1 MNYQDFCT
9 LSEKEYAI
17 MKQNYDTLIL
27 NETADLQEILQ
38 KMIEQRENLSN
49 LNDNERYND
58 ILQKLDENIK
68 DLESLIVVNKSN
80 ISSKDLLSKLP
91 YLKGLKK
98 AKKLDEPQA
107 ISPIR
112 SNDEINRHN
121 EMSGAQPSSPLS
133 PNQTPSNNDAISPIL
148 SDENN
153 LPNMENSG
161 NTPNIEMPD
170 NAGNVPTETPAN
182 PPITNTPS
190 NETNMPTNEN
200 TNMPTNEAP
209 MQNESVPNST
219 PTQNTNKRNSPMQ
232 SNPISNFIKQF
243 NVNISKMFGG
253 SRTNGAQKKDTSP
266 KKCET
271 NNQNFFQPYTY
282 PDLERP
288 FERRERHRDFREHC
302 DPRNE
307 IKHHQIDII
316 RLFLLYLMLRPNCKY
331 MSRVAQ
337 IANDQFDILLMV
349 ME

>member
-49 LNDNERYND
+49 LNDNGRYND

-121 EMSGAQPSSPLS
+121 EMSGAMDNSRNSPIS
-133 PNQTPSNNDAISPIL
+133 EMPNNTGNMPTETPTNPPITNTPSNNDAISPIL

-153 LPNMENSG
+153 
-161 NTPNIEMPD
+161 
-170 NAGNVPTETPAN
+170 
-182 PPITNTPS
+182 
-190 NETNMPTNEN
+190 
-200 TNMPTNEAP
+200 MPTNEAP
-209 MQNESVPNST
+209 MQNESVPNTT

-253 SRTNGAQKKDTSP
+253 
-266 KKCET
+266 
-271 NNQNFFQPYTY
+271 NFFQPYTY

>member
-38 KMIEQRENLSN
+38 KMIEQREYLSG
-49 LNDNERYND
+49 LNDNGRYDD
-58 ILQKLDENIK
+58 ILRKLDENIK
-68 DLESLIVVNKSN
+68 DLESLIAVNKSN

-98 AKKLDEPQA
+98 AKKLDTDGA
-107 ISPIR
+107 FSPIR

-121 EMSGAQPSSPLS
+121 EMSSSQPS
-133 PNQTPSNNDAISPIL
+133 TPSPTPTPNDAISPIL

-153 LPNMENSG
+153 LPNMDNLGSS
-161 NTPNIEMPD
+161 PN
-170 NAGNVPTETPAN
+170 G
-182 PPITNTPS
+182 
-190 NETNMPTNEN
+190 NMPTNEI
-200 TNMPTNEAP
+200 P
-209 MQNESVPNST
+209 MQNGST
-219 PTQNTNKRNSPMQ
+219 PSETPAQNTNKRNSPMQ

-253 SRTNGAQKKDTSP
+253 AKKSTQKKDASP
-266 KKCET
+266 KNCEM

-282 PDLERP
+282 PDLESP
-288 FERRERHRDFREHC
+288 FEHRERHREPREHC

-307 IKHHQIDII
+307 IRHHQIDII

>member
-38 KMIEQRENLSN
+38 KMIEQRENLSA
-49 LNDNERYND
+49 LNDNGKYND
-58 ILQKLDENIK
+58 ILRKLDENIK
-68 DLESLIVVNKSN
+68 DLENLVAVNTSN
-80 ISSKDLLSKLP
+80 ISSRDLLSKLP

-98 AKKLDEPQA
+98 AKKLDTDGA

-121 EMSGAQPSSPLS
+121 EMAGAM
-133 PNQTPSNNDAISPIL
+133 D
-148 SDENN
+148 
-153 LPNMENSG
+153 NSG
-161 NTPNIEMPD
+161 NLPFTELPNNLGND
-170 NAGNVPTETPAN
+170 AGNTPTETPAN
-182 PPITNTPS
+182 PPITNTPT
-190 NETNMPTNEN
+190 NPPTNMPANEN
-200 TNMPTNEAP
+200 TNMADETP
-209 MQNESVPNST
+209 MQNGNIPST
-219 PTQNTNKRNSPMQ
+219 TPAQNTNKRNSPMQ

-243 NVNISKMFGG
+243 NVNISKMFGA
-253 SRTNGAQKKDTSP
+253 SRTNGTQKKDVSP

-271 NNQNFFQPYTY
+271 NNQNFFQPYSY
-282 PDLERP
+282 PDLDSTIGYRD
-288 FERRERHRDFREHC
+288 RHWEHREHC

-337 IANDQFDILLMV
+337 IANDQFDILLTV

>member
-38 KMIEQRENLSN
+38 KMIEQRGNLSA
-49 LNDNERYND
+49 LNDNGKYND
-58 ILQKLDENIK
+58 ILRKLDENIK
-68 DLESLIVVNKSN
+68 DLENLVAVNKSK

-91 YLKGLKK
+91 YLKRLKK
-98 AKKLDEPQA
+98 AKKLDTDGA

-112 SNDEINRHN
+112 SNEEIRRHN
-121 EMSGAQPSSPLS
+121 EMAGVQPNTPE
-133 PNQTPSNNDAISPIL
+133 PNAQTPMDNGAILPNL
-148 SDENN
+148 SGENS
-153 LPNMENSG
+153 LPNMDNSG
-161 NTPNIEMPD
+161 NLPFTELPNNFD
-170 NAGNVPTETPAN
+170 FDAGNTPTETPTN
-182 PPITNTPS
+182 PP
-190 NETNMPTNEN
+190 TNMPTNEN
-200 TNMPTNEAP
+200 TNMADETPI
-209 MQNESVPNST
+209 QNRNIPST
-219 PTQNTNKRNSPMQ
+219 TPAQNTNKRNSPMQ

-243 NVNISKMFGG
+243 NVNISKMFGV
-253 SRTNGAQKKDTSP
+253 SRTKGAQKKDTSP
-266 KKCET
+266 KKCEV
-271 NNQNFFQPYTY
+271 NNPNFFQPYTY
-282 PDLERP
+282 PDLDSPIGYRD
-288 FERRERHRDFREHC
+288 RRWEHREHC

>member
-38 KMIEQRENLSN
+38 KMIEQRENLSA
-49 LNDNERYND
+49 LNDNGKYND
-58 ILQKLDENIK
+58 ILRKLDENIK
-68 DLESLIVVNKSN
+68 DLENLVAVNTSN
-80 ISSKDLLSKLP
+80 ISSRDLLSKLP

-98 AKKLDEPQA
+98 AKKLDTDGA

-121 EMSGAQPSSPLS
+121 EMSGAM
-133 PNQTPSNNDAISPIL
+133 D
-148 SDENN
+148 
-153 LPNMENSG
+153 NSG
-161 NTPNIEMPD
+161 NLPFTELPNNLGND
-170 NAGNVPTETPAN
+170 AGNTPTETPAN
-182 PPITNTPS
+182 PPITNTP
-190 NETNMPTNEN
+190 TNPPTNTPTNEN
-200 TNMPTNEAP
+200 TNMADETPI
-209 MQNESVPNST
+209 QNGNIPSET
-219 PTQNTNKRNSPMQ
+219 PAQNTNKRNSPMQ

-243 NVNISKMFGG
+243 NVNISKMFGE
-253 SRTNGAQKKDTSP
+253 SRTKGAQKKDTSP

-271 NNQNFFQPYTY
+271 NNQNFFQPYSY
-282 PDLERP
+282 PDLDSTIGY
-288 FERRERHRDFREHC
+288 RERHWEHREHC

-337 IANDQFDILLMV
+337 IANDQFDILLTV

>member
-49 LNDNERYND
+49 LNDNGRYND
-58 ILQKLDENIK
+58 ILQKLNENIK

-98 AKKLDEPQA
+98 AKKLDETHA
-107 ISPIR
+107 FSPIR

-121 EMSGAQPSSPLS
+121 EMSGAQPSTPLS
-133 PNQTPSNNDAISPIL
+133 PNQTPLNNNAISPIL
-148 SDENN
+148 SDESNV
-153 LPNMENSG
+153 PSIDNSG
-161 NTPNIEMPD
+161 NTPVTEIPINDI
-170 NAGNVPTETPAN
+170 GNMPTETPAN
-182 PPITNTPS
+182 PPIANTPS
-190 NETNMPTNEN
+190 NETNMPIAE
-200 TNMPTNEAP
+200 EP
-209 MQNESVPNST
+209 MQNGSVPNAT
-219 PTQNTNKRNSPMQ
+219 PAQNTNKRNSPMQ

-253 SRTNGAQKKDTSP
+253 NKTKGSQKKDTSP

-271 NNQNFFQPYTY
+271 DNQNFFQPYTY

-288 FERRERHRDFREHC
+288 IDPRDRHRDFHNHC

-349 ME
+349 MDGE

>member
-38 KMIEQRENLSN
+38 KMIEQRENLSA
-49 LNDNERYND
+49 LNDNGKYND
-58 ILQKLDENIK
+58 ILRKLDENIK
-68 DLESLIVVNKSN
+68 DLENLVAVNTSN
-80 ISSKDLLSKLP
+80 ISSRDLLSKLP

-98 AKKLDEPQA
+98 AKKLDETHA
-107 ISPIR
+107 FSPIR

-121 EMSGAQPSSPLS
+121 EMAGAQPSTPLS
-133 PNQTPSNNDAISPIL
+133 PNQTPLNNDAISP
-148 SDENN
+148 N
-153 LPNMENSG
+153 LG
-161 NTPNIEMPD
+161 FDADNI
-170 NAGNVPTETPAN
+170 PTETPANPPTNTPAN
-182 PPITNTPS
+182 PPITNTP
-190 NETNMPTNEN
+190 TNEN
-200 TNMPTNEAP
+200 TNMADETP
-209 MQNESVPNST
+209 MQNGNIPST
-219 PTQNTNKRNSPMQ
+219 TPAQNTNKRNSPMQ

-243 NVNISKMFGG
+243 NVNISKMFGV
-253 SRTNGAQKKDTSP
+253 SRTKGAQKKDISP

-271 NNQNFFQPYTY
+271 NNQNFFQPYSY
-282 PDLERP
+282 PDLDSTIGYRD
-288 FERRERHRDFREHC
+288 RHWEHREHC

-337 IANDQFDILLMV
+337 IANDQFDILLTV

>member
-38 KMIEQRENLSN
+38 KMIEQRENLSA
-49 LNDNERYND
+49 LNDNGKYND
-58 ILQKLDENIK
+58 ILRKLDENIK
-68 DLESLIVVNKSN
+68 DLENLVAVNKSN

-98 AKKLDEPQA
+98 AKKLDTDGA

-112 SNDEINRHN
+112 SNDEIRQHN
-121 EMSGAQPSSPLS
+121 EMAGVQPNTPE
-133 PNQTPSNNDAISPIL
+133 PNAQTPMDNGAISP
-148 SDENN
+148 N
-153 LPNMENSG
+153 LG
-161 NTPNIEMPD
+161 FDADNI
-170 NAGNVPTETPAN
+170 PTETPAN
-182 PPITNTPS
+182 PPITNTPA
-190 NETNMPTNEN
+190 NEN
-200 TNMPTNEAP
+200 TNMADETPI
-209 MQNESVPNST
+209 QNGNIPST
-219 PTQNTNKRNSPMQ
+219 TPAQNTNKRNSPMQ

-243 NVNISKMFGG
+243 NVNISKMFGV
-253 SRTNGAQKKDTSP
+253 SRTKGAQKKDTSP
-266 KKCET
+266 KKCEVT
-271 NNQNFFQPYTY
+271 NPNFFQPYTY
-282 PDLERP
+282 PDLESPIGYRD
-288 FERRERHRDFREHC
+288 RRWEHREHC

>member
-38 KMIEQRENLSN
+38 KMIEQRENLSA
-49 LNDNERYND
+49 LNDNGKYND
-58 ILQKLDENIK
+58 ILRKLDENIK
-68 DLESLIVVNKSN
+68 DLENRVAVNPSN
-80 ISSKDLLSKLP
+80 ISSRDLLSKLP

-98 AKKLDEPQA
+98 AKKLDTDGA

-112 SNDEINRHN
+112 SNDEINRHK
-121 EMSGAQPSSPLS
+121 EMAGVQPNTPE
-133 PNQTPSNNDAISPIL
+133 PNAQTPMDDGAISPNL
-148 SDENN
+148 SGENS
-153 LPNMENSG
+153 LPNMDNSG
-161 NTPNIEMPD
+161 NLPFTEIPN
-170 NAGNVPTETPAN
+170 NAGNTPTETPTN
-182 PPITNTPS
+182 PPITNTPA
-190 NETNMPTNEN
+190 NEN
-200 TNMPTNEAP
+200 TNMADETPI
-209 MQNESVPNST
+209 QNGNIPST
-219 PTQNTNKRNSPMQ
+219 TPAQNTNKRNSPMQ

-243 NVNISKMFGG
+243 NVNISKMFGA
-253 SRTNGAQKKDTSP
+253 SRTKGAQKKDISP

-271 NNQNFFQPYTY
+271 NNQSFFQPYSY
-282 PDLERP
+282 PDLDSTIGYRD
-288 FERRERHRDFREHC
+288 RHWEHREHC

-337 IANDQFDILLMV
+337 IANDQFDILLTV